1 MQRFCIVCK
10 ACTHQERRRCSSTS
24 PPAEVPEVRV
34 ASPARRKAHFVWAFV
49 ENCIASQLH
58 LFPPFF
64 LPQTFFYPFLRPF
77 RTGWGEAPPVF
88 FTPPQTREM
97 LRHIDDVDTCILSVC
112 LSFLL
117 ACFLSFVFA
126 CSVLVYTSSP
136 VSSLP
141 HCATFIPLIFLL
153 GNGPPRRE
161 DCPTAISNAD
171 VCKQMLAGNEECS

>member
-1 MQRFCIVCK
+1 MLEYLPTRRSAGGSCCLTRQTQSSFCVGISGKFYCIPI
-10 ACTHQERRRCSSTS
+10 ASLPSLFSSSDFLLSLS
-24 PPAEVPEVRV
+24 PPI
-34 ASPARRKAHFVWAFV
+34 SD
-49 ENCIASQLH
+49 
-58 LFPPFF
+58 
-64 LPQTFFYPFLRPF
+64 
-77 RTGWGEAPPVF
+77 GGGEAPPVF
-88 FTPPQTREM
+88 FTPPQAREM
-97 LRHIDDVDTCILSVC
+97 LRHIDDVDTCVLSVC

-161 DCPTAISNAD
+161 DYPTAISNAD

>member
-1 MQRFCIVCK
+1 MFVKLVLTRNADVARVPPHPPKCRRFVLPHPPDAKLILCGHFWKILLYPNCI
-10 ACTHQERRRCSSTS
+10 SSLPFFFLRLS
-24 PPAEVPEVRV
+24 FIPF
-34 ASPARRKAHFVWAFV
+34 SAHFG
-49 ENCIASQLH
+49 
-58 LFPPFF
+58 
-64 LPQTFFYPFLRPF
+64 R
-77 RTGWGEAPPVF
+77 GGGEAPPVF
-88 FTPPQTREM
+88 FTPPQAREM
-97 LRHIDDVDTCILSVC
+97 LRHIDDVDTCVLSVC

-161 DCPTAISNAD
+161 DYPTAISNAD